1 MQVGVEDWGERFEG
15 HQEVLACRAPATVV
29 SEAAAGDEVMDV
41 RMIEQLPGPG
51 VEHAD
56 HPEAGADEARVLGQL
71 QQSSGGSA
79 KEQVI
84 DRLLITA
91 HDGAQL
97 PGPGERY
104 EQIAHPY

>member
-41 RMIEQLPGPG
+41 RMIEQLPGAG

-56 HPEAGADEARVLGQL
+56 HPEAGAHQARVLGPWL
-71 QQSSGGSA
+71 QSSGRSA
-79 KEQVI
+79 KEAVI
-84 DRLLITA
+84 DWVFRP
-91 HDGAQL
+91 AQGR
-97 PGPGERY
+97 PATRGQGER
-104 EQIAHPY
+104 A